1 MQFPFMD
8 PSCDGERESKQSKSR
23 RASSQHSAVSLDTDD
38 DDDDDDDDDEE
49 EEDAYDSDADDW
61 VMNLI
66 KRRYGLLLKFIIS
79 KDFTAQQ
86 NASGVV
92 AADPSRL

>member
-8 PSCDGERESKQSKSR
+8 PSCDGERESKQSTSR

-38 DDDDDDDDDEE
+38 DDEEE

>member
-23 RASSQHSAVSLDTDD
+23 RASSQHSAVSLDT

>member
-38 DDDDDDDDDEE
+38 DDDEEEE

>member
-23 RASSQHSAVSLDTDD
+23 RASSQHSAVSLDT
-38 DDDDDDDDDEE
+38 DDDDDEE

>member
-23 RASSQHSAVSLDTDD
+23 RASSQHSAVSLDT
-38 DDDDDDDDDEE
+38 DDDDEE

>member
-38 DDDDDDDDDEE
+38 DDEEE

>member
-38 DDDDDDDDDEE
+38 DDDDDEEE

>member
-23 RASSQHSAVSLDTDD
+23 RASSQHSAVSLDT
-38 DDDDDDDDDEE
+38 DDDDDDDDEE

>member
-38 DDDDDDDDDEE
+38 DDDDDE

>member
-38 DDDDDDDDDEE
+38 DDDEEE

>member
-38 DDDDDDDDDEE
+38 DDDDDE
-49 EEDAYDSDADDW
+49 EEDVYDSDADDW